1 MANSEDNT
9 RQDGGPPD
17 GRPRRQPPI
26 IDVKAVGVSL
36 DGPDAAVS
44 RPDAEPVNTLWSPKR
59 ILVFLSSLSSLSSMK
74 FAVIGSVSVI
84 AAIIAGALWIYFT
97 PDGVNERNAAAH
109 DAAKP
114 DEVIERV
121 AKPETVLKAPPTQV
135 SPEADLA
142 NRVAALEATLA
153 PLADRIAELERGVR
167 DNAAAAGIAGERADR
182 VAGLFDEAK
191 RSGVEQNSLQ
201 QHEHSTLENL
211 ADRLKTLEAVQT
223 ALQQKQEEL
232 DRVADATAAAPDKVI
247 RVAIIATALHSAVE
261 RDAPFAVELA
271 AARSLGL
278 DESAL
283 ALLEPFAA
291 TGVPTP
297 NELLRGLSALV
308 PELLRVTTPTGRDF
322 GYVDRL
328 QASAVK
334 MLNIRPVRD
343 EPGDDPATVIGRIE
357 FKIGHR
363 DIAGVL
369 AELDKLPGPA
379 KELAQ
384 PWRSKALARQ
394 GAIESARLIATASLA
409 KLGEPAKRGPSLQ

>member
-9 RQDGGPPD
+9 RQEGGPPD

-26 IDVKAVGVSL
+26 IDVKAVEVSL

-44 RPDAEPVNTLWSPKR
+44 RPDADPVNTVWSR
-59 ILVFLSSLSSLSSMK
+59 FLVFLSSLSSLSSVK
-74 FAVIGSVSVI
+74 FAVIGAASVI

-97 PDGVNERNAAAH
+97 PDGVDGRNAAAP

-121 AKPETVLKAPPTQV
+121 AKPEIVLKAPPTQA

-142 NRVAALEATLA
+142 NRVAGLEATLA
-153 PLADRIAELERGVR
+153 PLGDRIAELERSVR
-167 DNAAAAGIAGERADR
+167 DNTAAARIAGERADK

-201 QHEHSTLENL
+201 QHERSTLENL

-232 DRVADATAAAPDKVI
+232 DRAADATAAAPDKAI
-247 RVAIIATALHSAVE
+247 RVAIIAAALRSAVE
-261 RDAPFAVELA
+261 RDAPFTVELA

-283 ALLEPFAA
+283 ASLEPFAA
-291 TGVPTP
+291 TGVPTLG
-297 NELLRGLSALV
+297 ELLRGLSALV
-308 PELLRVTTPTGRDF
+308 PELLRVSTPTGRDF
-322 GYVDRL
+322 GYLDRL

-357 FKIGHR
+357 FKIGHQE
-363 DIAGVL
+363 IAGVL

-379 KELAQ
+379 QELAQ

-394 GAIESARLIATASLA
+394 GAVESARLIATASLA
-409 KLGEPAKRGPSLQ
+409 KLGEPAIRGPSPQ